1 VSAGKVAP
9 LLRAG
14 LIAGL
19 VVAGLA
25 YPLAALAGLGVNAG
39 THALAN
45 MPDELTV
52 VPNAQTTYVYA
63 RDGRTL
69 LTTFYEEYRKQTK
82 IENMSPYIT
91 EAIVASEDTRFYEH
105 HGVDAKGVARA
116 FVANQQAGGVS
127 QGASTLTMQYVRMA
141 LRDAARTPQE
151 ALDATEQT
159 TGRKVREMR
168 LALEV
173 EKRMSKQDILER
185 YLNAAYFG
193 HRAYGVYAASQI
205 FFSKLPKDLDLDQAA
220 LLAGLVKAP
229 SAFDPAS
236 HDQTAAVA
244 RRNYVLDQMQK
255 MGSITPAQAAV
266 ASRAKITLHLSTPPN
281 DCASISQKHNDWGF
295 FCDYFKDWWLR
306 QPAFGNNPLEREEN
320 LRRGGY
326 TVITSIDPTIQASA
340 MKHILDKEKKRSKYA
355 HGQVVIEPGTGRI
368 VSMAVNRT
376 YSLDQSH
383 NGKHSDPSKR
393 KYAKGNYPN
402 TVNPLLGGGTMAGYQ
417 AGSTF
422 KIFTMLAAL
431 ESGLPLDTS
440 IYSPG
445 QYVSKYIVAP
455 GPAACGHHWC
465 PKNSSKSMTGTQTMW
480 SGFGKSVNTYFVQL
494 EEKIGADKA
503 VAMAER
509 LGLQWRTG
517 VDRELAQPDHS
528 AGWGAFTLGVSDVT
542 PIEMA
547 NVFATVAAE
556 GAYCEPLPVRSIKN
570 RDGSNAIFQGKL
582 IAAPRC
588 RRAFSADVARA
599 ATDAASCVTG
609 YGASKGSCGGWQT
622 SPMVYA
628 TLHRPVAGKS
638 GTTDN
643 NRTAWFCG
651 FTPQLAAAAF
661 VADPDNSNDFVGA
674 GRSTISKYTL
684 AETLRDALK
693 GQPKL
698 KFTPPTHALTYG
710 GHNSDSD
717 NQDSDVHSTSDRHS
731 SDHSSN
737 DGNSDGRPS
746 DGHNSNDGN
755 SDGHNANDHPS
766 DGDGSNDH
774 PSDSHNANDRHTDG
788 HGPNDHNSDGHGS
801 NNRHSDGHGSNN
813 HKPGGHHSN
822 NHNSGDNNSGDNN

>member
-9 LLRAG
+9 LIRAG

-25 YPLAALAGLGVNAG
+25 YPLTALAGIGVNAG

-141 LRDAARTPQE
+141 LRDAAKTPQE

-159 TGRKVREMR
+159 TGRKLREMR

-185 YLNAAYFG
+185 YLNGAYFG
-193 HRAYGVYAASQI
+193 HRAYGIYAASQI
-205 FFSKLPKDLDLDQAA
+205 FFSKLPRDLDLDQAA

-236 HDQTAAVA
+236 TDRSAAVG

-255 MGSITPAQAAV
+255 MGSITPQQATIAKK
-266 ASRAKITLHLSTPPN
+266 AKITLHLSTPPN
-281 DCASISQKHNDWGF
+281 DCASISQKHNDMGF

-306 QPAFGNNPLEREEN
+306 QPAFGKNPVEREEN

-326 TVITSIDPTIQASA
+326 SVVTSIDPTIQASA
-340 MKHILDKEKKRSKYA
+340 MKHILDKEKKRSKFA

-431 ESGLPLDTS
+431 QAGMPLDTS
-440 IYSPG
+440 FYSPP
-445 QYVSKYIVAP
+445 QFVSKYITAP
-455 GPAACGHHWC
+455 GPATCGHHWC

-494 EEKIGADKA
+494 EQKVGADKA
-503 VAMAER
+503 VAMAEK
-509 LGLQWRTG
+509 LGLQWRTS
-517 VDRELAQPDHS
+517 VDKELATPEHAS
-528 AGWGAFTLGVSDVT
+528 GWGAFTLGVSDVT

-570 RDGSNAIFQGKL
+570 RDGTNATFQGKL

-588 RRAFSADVARA
+588 HRAFSPDVARA

-609 YGASKGSCGGWQT
+609 YGAAKGSCGGWQT

-661 VADPDNSNDFVGA
+661 VADPDNSQDFVGS
-674 GRSTISKYTL
+674 GRSTISKYTF

-698 KFTPPTHALTYG
+698 KFTPPSHDLTYG
-710 GHNSDSD
+710 GHDSGSDSYSGRSYSGRSDSSHSDSGHSDSGHSDSGHSDSDSRHSENSNSGNGDSGNRHSDSD
-717 NQDSDVHSTSDRHS
+717 NSDTRHSGDRHS
-731 SDHSSN
+731 
-737 DGNSDGRPS
+737 NSD
-746 DGHNSNDGN
+746 N
-755 SDGHNANDHPS
+755 SDTGHT
-766 DGDGSNDH
+766 G
-774 PSDSHNANDRHTDG
+774 DRHS
-788 HGPNDHNSDGHGS
+788 NSDNS
-801 NNRHSDGHGSNN
+801 DTRHSGDS
-813 HKPGGHHSN
+813 
-822 NHNSGDNNSGDNN
+822 NSGN